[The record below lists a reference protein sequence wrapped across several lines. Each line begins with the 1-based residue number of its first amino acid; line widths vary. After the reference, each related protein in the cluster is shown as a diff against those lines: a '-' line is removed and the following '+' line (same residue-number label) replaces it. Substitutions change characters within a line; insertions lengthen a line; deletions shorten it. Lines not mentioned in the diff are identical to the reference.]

1 VTNIEKESCHRPIVY
16 IRGKIPANF
25 YYWLFTFPTRK
36 QITFSESQS
45 TLLAPINIAGCRSS
59 SRSTIFLRRHFLAS
73 TRGKQ
78 PSFSLVETFSE
89 RDNHTFKGMAHV
101 NSNDSLRWKVN
112 SNLRQAILE
121 GSEDDP
127 VTRLLYSVVYGY
139 TSTTLAT
146 EEMLS
151 SNTNT
156 KDLNT
161 YLSRLSIQA
170 LFLASEYPFLQPQLV
185 DLINTILSNPSFP
198 EESKDQFSS
207 GMITDISDTTKS
219 NYGHLFDEKQRTK
232 DLIDDH
238 INLHRFLARLLPLGG
253 LVEIDDAMYMLCVGL
268 EDYSHSHKAPDIDVP
283 AAAQYVI
290 HAAAPIFDACVKG
303 YVALFLRFLQ
313 SHPLNNEAPI
323 SANTSSQT
331 WARLHLARQKLDW
344 RRRPKLR
351 TMGLLEAQFRGRGID

>member
-1 VTNIEKESCHRPIVY
+1 
-16 IRGKIPANF
+16 
-25 YYWLFTFPTRK
+25 
-36 QITFSESQS
+36 
-45 TLLAPINIAGCRSS
+45 
-59 SRSTIFLRRHFLAS
+59 
-73 TRGKQ
+73 
-78 PSFSLVETFSE
+78 
-89 RDNHTFKGMAHV
+89 MAQA

-121 GSEDDP
+121 ISEDDP
-127 VTRLLYSVVYGY
+127 VRRLLYSVVYGY

-146 EEMLS
+146 KEMLS
-151 SNTNT
+151 SITNT
-156 KDLNT
+156 KDLDT
-161 YLSRLSIQA
+161 YLSSLSLQA

-207 GMITDISDTTKS
+207 EMMTAISDTARS
-219 NYGHLFDEKQRTK
+219 NYGHLFDKKNRTK

-253 LVEIDDAMYMLCVGL
+253 LVDLDDAMYMLCVGL
-268 EDYSHSHKAPDIDVP
+268 EDYSDSHKAPDIDVP

-313 SHPLNNEAPI
+313 SHPLNSEAPI